1 MTSFQGLCPRGY
13 PQWLTELKQQIQSI
27 LESQAKPLQQIYLFG
42 SRARGNWDCISD
54 TDLLVVADFL
64 AGHPTLISCRQP
76 PKITKQKALI
86 QLASKYRAV
95 SWSCSRRPG
104 AAIPY

>member
-13 PQWLTELKQQIQSI
+13 PQWLTELKQQTQSI
-27 LESQAKPLQQIYLFG
+27 LKSQAKPPQQIYVFG
-42 SRARGNWDCISD
+42 SRARDNWDGLSD
-54 TDLLVVADFL
+54 TDLLVVADRL
-64 AGHPTLISCRQP
+64 AGYPTLISCRQP

-95 SWSCSRRPG
+95 SCSCSRRPG

>member
-1 MTSFQGLCPRGY
+1 MASSQDLCQRRH
-13 PQWLTELKQQIQSI
+13 PQWLTELK
-27 LESQAKPLQQIYLFG
+27 QQIYLFG
-42 SRARGNWDCISD
+42 SRARGNWDGLSD
-54 TDLLVVADFL
+54 TNLLVVADFL
-64 AGHPTLISCRQP
+64 AGQPTLISCRQP

-95 SWSCSRRPG
+95 SCSCSRRPG